1 MERSIHFPKGRGRIL
16 AFLMVMTFA
25 YQGVAQAVLTPVG
38 HVTLSEKQSHYFSE
52 QTRKGT
58 VSAHEFVEVDAKSIS
73 GTSVTITAFGKSF
86 TLHQMYTNERGPRD
100 YSWFGRSHDG
110 YGSAV
115 FVVNGDMVTAHM
127 TLDFGSYS
135 LMPLGEGL
143 HVMMAINESAF
154 PHDEN
159 DGRYAELV
167 KTAGPPKL
175 DYIDYDNDPIEAA
188 QPKSI
193 NNCSIRYLIAYTTA
207 VGNALADVHGFMQ
220 SCIDNHNLINANSTG
235 EHNVELA
242 RSVLVNYNEVG
253 GEFGTDLSRFKGT
266 ADGFMDNIH
275 SLRTLYDA
283 DVCQLIVNFG
293 DACGLADAIGA
304 SFSTAFAVTERSCA
318 VSNKTFT
325 HETGHLYGARH
336 DPFIDAN
343 IIPIPYAHGYVKT
356 AGTSSQRWRTVMAYV
371 DQCESLGA
379 TCPRLERWSNPS
391 INVTFNGTTAASGT
405 FALHNNAEVVR
416 DEESTLSGFEARI
429 TNKNVTNNT
438 VLVDEWGNIEGGTSI
453 TAPSVGSTSVVY
465 NSGSKGNYRAGT
477 SITLLPGF
485 WARAGTDFVAYIGT
499 CSNPQYIGT
508 PNDYVITSEEVVE
521 KESGESELAD
531 AGTTASTEVELG
543 VHIFPNPFSE
553 NTFIEVACPAGAEVK
568 ITVLNLLGVA
578 VLQPYAGQAP
588 DSGVLRIEAQMSELA
603 SGIYLVSVQAGAM
616 MSVQRVVK
624 NK

>member
-1 MERSIHFPKGRGRIL
+1 MERSTNFPKGRGRIL
-16 AFLMVMTFA
+16 AFLMVMALA
-25 YQGVAQAVLTPVG
+25 YQGVAQAILTPAGQVIL
-38 HVTLSEKQSHYFSE
+38 TEKQAHYFSE

-58 VSAHEFVEVDAKSIS
+58 VSAHEFVEVDAKAISGPSIS
-73 GTSVTITAFGKSF
+73 ITAFGKSF
-86 TLHQMYTNERGPRD
+86 ALREMYTNKRGPGD
-100 YSWFGRSHDG
+100 YSWFGRSDDG

-115 FVVNGDMVTAHM
+115 FVVNGEMVTAHM
-127 TLDFGSYS
+127 TLDFASYS

-159 DGRYAELV
+159 DEVYEELL
-167 KTAGPPKL
+167 KTAGPPRL
-175 DYIDYDNDPIEAA
+175 DHVDYDNDPAEAA
-188 QPKSI
+188 QPKAI

-207 VGNALADVHGFMQ
+207 VGNALADVHGFIQ
-220 SCIDNHNLINANSTG
+220 SCIDNHNLINLNSTG

-242 RSVLVNYNEVG
+242 RSVQVAYNEVG
-253 GEFGTDLSRFKGT
+253 GNFTTDLARFQGT

-275 SLRTLYDA
+275 ALRTLYDA

-293 DACGLADAIGA
+293 DGCGRADAIGA
-304 SFSTAFAVTERSCA
+304 SYSSAFAVTERSCA
-318 VSNKTFT
+318 VSNKSFT

-336 DPFIDAN
+336 DPFVDNSNSPFA
-343 IIPIPYAHGYVKT
+343 YGHGFVKT
-356 AGTSSQRWRTVMAYV
+356 AGTASQRWRTVMSYV
-371 DQCESLGA
+371 DHCESLGA
-379 TCPRLERWSNPS
+379 ACPRLERWSNPD

-405 FALHNNAEVVR
+405 NATHNNARVVR
-416 DEESTLSGFEARI
+416 EEESTLSAFEARI
-429 TNKNVTNNT
+429 TNKSVTNNT
-438 VLVDEWGNIEGGTSI
+438 VLANEWGNIEGGTSI
-453 TAPSVGSTSVVY
+453 TAPGLLSTSVVY

-477 SITLLPGF
+477 EIILREGF
-485 WARAGTDFVAYIGT
+485 WARAGADFVAYNGT

-508 PNDYVITSEEVVE
+508 PDDFVITSEEVAYRDIAQ
-521 KESGESELAD
+521 SDLAG
-531 AGTTASTEVELG
+531 AGTTATEELG

-553 NTFIEVACPAGAEVK
+553 NTYIEVACPAGADVK

-578 VLQPYAGQAP
+578 VLQPYSGNAP

-603 SGIYLVSVQAGAM
+603 SGIYLVSVQAGAT